1 MENKENCKIVK
12 DLLPS
17 YIDGLTSEDTQKY
30 IETHLEE
37 CNECKESLENM
48 KKDFEKEKKDIAN
61 KSIKYAKKI
70 NKKIKSLL
78 LII

>member
-17 YIDGLTSEDTQKY
+17 YIDGLTSEETQKY

-37 CNECKESLENM
+37 CNECKEILENM
-48 KKDFEKEKKDIAN
+48 KKVIDKLDGMC
-61 KSIKYAKKI
+61 
-70 NKKIKSLL
+70 
-78 LII
+78 